1 MDMDMSMS
9 MSMAVTTATTTAMNM
24 ATSTSTTMSMAT
36 STSMSSM
43 SSMSMTTFTTTFP
56 TAPLLFPHLLPTTP
70 ASLFGIW
77 LLIFSTAILYRG
89 LTFLKTR
96 LEATVWAASRKEHG
110 YTYAQPFSITRDG
123 GRGALELLTAVVGY
137 GLMLVVMSFVVVYFF
152 AVVVGLAV
160 GEMVF
165 RRLEAGLE
173 AGGRQRGHH

>member
-9 MSMAVTTATTTAMNM
+9 MVMATATTTAMNM

-36 STSMSSM
+36 STSMSM
-43 SSMSMTTFTTTFP
+43 SMSMTTFTTTFP
-56 TAPLLFPHLLPTTP
+56 TTPLLFPHLLPTTP

-89 LTFLKTR
+89 LTFLKAR
-96 LEATVWAASRKEHG
+96 LEATVWAASNKEHG